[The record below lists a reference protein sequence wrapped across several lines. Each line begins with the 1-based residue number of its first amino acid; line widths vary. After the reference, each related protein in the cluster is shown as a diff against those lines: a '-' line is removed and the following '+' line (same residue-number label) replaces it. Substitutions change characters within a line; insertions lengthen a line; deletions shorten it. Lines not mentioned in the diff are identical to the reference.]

1 MTSRAS
7 RLQTR
12 MAIDDLLD
20 EHEQGEVVRNWL
32 RRNGASILTGILIG
46 LAMIMGWKWWQAKQ
60 ASDASARAQQFEALV
75 ANTAD
80 PAKAAAGLA
89 KLPADSMYGALARMQ
104 LARSQVDAGKSAD
117 ALATLKQIQVKDAG
131 IMSTVQVRIAR
142 LLIETGKPQ
151 EAITTVKA
159 LDSAGAFEVTGDAY
173 ARLGKN
179 AEAQAAYKRA
189 LTAMEV
195 GSNARA
201 IVELKLEDV
210 GGQVPNAGVATS

>member
-1 MTSRAS
+1 
-7 RLQTR
+7 

-32 RRNGASILTGILIG
+32 RRNGGSILTGILIG
-46 LAMIMGWKWWQAKQ
+46 LALIMGWKWWQAKQ
-60 ASDASARAQQFEALV
+60 ANDASARAQQFEAQV
-75 ANTAD
+75 ANTTD
-80 PAKAAAGLA
+80 LSKAAAGIA

-104 LARSQVDAGKSAD
+104 LARTQVDAGKSAD

-131 IMSTVQVRIAR
+131 LMSTVQVRIAR
-142 LLIETGKPQ
+142 LLIETGKAD
-151 EAITTVKA
+151 EAIASMKT

-173 ARLGKN
+173 ARLGKKT
-179 AEAQAAYKRA
+179 EAQAAYKRA

-210 GGQVPNAGVATS
+210 GGQVPNAGAPTL